1 MGNLKLPMQH
11 ATRYHGWLKGR
22 PGGLRVRCVIR
33 VVTMAPARRAGAG
46 ETGEVCENEWEMI
59 HSR

>member
-1 MGNLKLPMQH
+1 MQH
-11 ATRYHGWLKGR
+11 ATRYHGWLKALKGR
-22 PGGLRVRCVIR
+22 PGGVRVRCVIR
-33 VVTMAPARRAGAG
+33 VATMAPARRGGRAGAG